1 MFSFSALS
9 WKPLFLFFSLFSAAQ
24 DNITEVVAEL
34 SSISCFFAFFLF
46 LYFAFCFCYCEL
58 LFACSRISHGRNDAR
73 REVGGLDRARP
84 SPEDNKD
91 YFANCDHSKS
101 TTKCQVVSKLYEV
114 VPMCCPCSSQ
124 VVPSCLHLCFIMAN
138 MPIYIMLGPCDLKNW
153 WWCCWIT
160 SR

>member
-1 MFSFSALS
+1 MMLLMMMMDLMMGTDNLDILKIQVVERSTEVAQLGP
-9 WKPLFLFFSLFSAAQ
+9 PLNFKFNDVFVFRLILKTAFLVFFLFSAAQ

-84 SPEDNKD
+84 SPGDNKD
-91 YFANCDHSKS
+91 YFANCDHEKGKS
-101 TTKCQVVSKLYEV
+101 FYKS
-114 VPMCCPCSSQ
+114 
-124 VVPSCLHLCFIMAN
+124 
-138 MPIYIMLGPCDLKNW
+138 
-153 WWCCWIT
+153 
-160 SR
+160 

>member
-84 SPEDNKD
+84 SPGDNKD
-91 YFANCDHSKS
+91 YFANCDHEKGKS
-101 TTKCQVVSKLYEV
+101 LGRGSNNQNGNLRWLLPWRGGGSRGGLKC
-114 VPMCCPCSSQ
+114 
-124 VVPSCLHLCFIMAN
+124 HI
-138 MPIYIMLGPCDLKNW
+138 PILKNYFFENHLESFPD
-153 WWCCWIT
+153 C
-160 SR
+160 